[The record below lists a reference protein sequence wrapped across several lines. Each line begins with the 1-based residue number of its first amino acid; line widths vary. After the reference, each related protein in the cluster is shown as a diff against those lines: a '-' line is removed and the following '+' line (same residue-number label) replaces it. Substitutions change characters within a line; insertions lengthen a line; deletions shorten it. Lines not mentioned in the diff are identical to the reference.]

1 MPSIPDF
8 NKSSKDGYDAGSESD
23 AFAAGFELLDAV
35 SNAEDLKLNPDD
47 RSTQGQFEKIHTRDC
62 DPVLPGQRGI
72 SNEFNICFCH
82 LPFPGA

>member
-8 NKSSKDGYDAGSESD
+8 NKSSKDGYDADSESD

-47 RSTQGQFEKIHTRDC
+47 RSTQGQR
-62 DPVLPGQRGI
+62 
-72 SNEFNICFCH
+72 
-82 LPFPGA
+82 